1 MNSSKIIEHKL
12 SNKKK
17 YNFFIEWII
26 PVIAAF
32 FIAMLVNKF
41 IIFNVYIPSTSM
53 VPTINVG
60 DRLMINRAYNKDNI
74 KRGDILVFYSDEL
87 QETLIKRVIGLP
99 GDKVIIKNGIVNVNG
114 QDLEEDYVKNNDDSD
129 EELIYDVP
137 EGKYF
142 FLGDNRPVSKD
153 SRRWIN
159 PYIAEDDIKGKL
171 ILRFYPIKDF
181 GSIH

>member
-1 MNSSKIIEHKL
+1 MGSHKK
-12 SNKKK
+12 NKD
-17 YNFFIEWII
+17 NFFKEWII

-32 FIAMLVNKF
+32 VLAILMNKF
-41 IIFNVYIPSTSM
+41 LIFNVYIPSSSM
-53 VPTINVG
+53 VPTINIG
-60 DRLMINRAYNKDNI
+60 DRLMIRKLYNKDNL

-87 QETLIKRVIGLP
+87 QETLIKRLIGLP
-99 GDKVIIKNGIVNVNG
+99 GDHIVIKEGIVNING
-114 QDLEEDYVKNNDDSD
+114 EDIEEDYIENNEYNED
-129 EELIYDVP
+129 ELIYDVP

-159 PYIAEDDIKGKL
+159 PYIDEDDIKGKL

-181 GSIH
+181 GSVN

>member
-1 MNSSKIIEHKL
+1 MGSHKK
-12 SNKKK
+12 NKD
-17 YNFFIEWII
+17 NFFKEWII

-32 FIAMLVNKF
+32 VLAILMNKF
-41 IIFNVYIPSTSM
+41 LIFNVYIPSSSM
-53 VPTINVG
+53 VPTINIG
-60 DRLMINRAYNKDNI
+60 DRLMIRKLYNKDNL

-87 QETLIKRVIGLP
+87 QETLIKRLIGLP
-99 GDKVIIKNGIVNVNG
+99 GDHIVIKEGIVNING
-114 QDLEEDYVKNNDDSD
+114 EDIEEDYIENNDYNED
-129 EELIYDVP
+129 ELIYDVP

-159 PYIAEDDIKGKL
+159 PYIDEDDIKGKL

-181 GSIH
+181 GSVN

>member
-1 MNSSKIIEHKL
+1 MKSHKK
-12 SNKKK
+12 NND
-17 YNFFIEWII
+17 NFFKEWII
-26 PVIAAF
+26 PAIAAF
-32 FIAMLVNKF
+32 VLAILMNKF
-41 IIFNVYIPSTSM
+41 LIFNVYVPSSSM

-60 DRLMINRAYNKDNI
+60 DRLMIRKLYNKDNI

-87 QETLIKRVIGLP
+87 QETLIKRLIGLP
-99 GDKVIIKNGIVNVNG
+99 GDHIVIKEGIVNING
-114 QDLEEDYVKNNDDSD
+114 EDIEEDYIENNDYNE

-159 PYIAEDDIKGKL
+159 PYIDEDDIKGKL
-171 ILRFYPIKDF
+171 ILRFYPINDF
-181 GSIH
+181 GSVN

>member
-1 MNSSKIIEHKL
+1 MKSHKK
-12 SNKKK
+12 NND
-17 YNFFIEWII
+17 NFFKEWII

-32 FIAMLVNKF
+32 VLAILMNKF
-41 IIFNVYIPSTSM
+41 LIFNVYIPSSSM
-53 VPTINVG
+53 VPTINIG
-60 DRLMINRAYNKDNI
+60 DRLMIRKLYNKDNL

-87 QETLIKRVIGLP
+87 QETLIKRLIGLP
-99 GDKVIIKNGIVNVNG
+99 GDHIVIKEGIVNING
-114 QDLEEDYVKNNDDSD
+114 EDIEEDYIENNEYNED
-129 EELIYDVP
+129 ELIYDVP

-159 PYIAEDDIKGKL
+159 PYIDEDDIKGKL

-181 GSIH
+181 GSVN

>member
-1 MNSSKIIEHKL
+1 MVSHKK
-12 SNKKK
+12 NKD
-17 YNFFIEWII
+17 NFFKEWII

-32 FIAMLVNKF
+32 VLAILMNKF
-41 IIFNVYIPSTSM
+41 LIFNVYIPSSSM
-53 VPTINVG
+53 VPTINIG
-60 DRLMINRAYNKDNI
+60 DRLMIRKLYSKDNL

-87 QETLIKRVIGLP
+87 QETLIKRLIGLP
-99 GDKVIIKNGIVNVNG
+99 GDHIVIKEGIVNING
-114 QDLEEDYVKNNDDSD
+114 EDIEEDYIENNDYNED
-129 EELIYDVP
+129 ELIYDVP

-159 PYIAEDDIKGKL
+159 PYIDEDDIKGKL

-181 GSIH
+181 GSVN